1 MAAQDSR
8 LSIQEDGDMI
18 TARFLDK
25 NILDETRIQ
34 QIGDEIIQ
42 VVERSSNLKLLLV
55 FDNVEHLSSA
65 ALGMLITVNNKVR
78 QRGGQ
83 LRLSEID
90 PQLLEV
96 FTITKLNQLFQI
108 YDRTQEAV
116 DSFK

>member
-18 TARFLDK
+18 TARFLDT
-25 NILDETRIQ
+25 NILDEASIQ
-34 QIGDEIIQ
+34 QLGDEIVGI
-42 VVERSSNLKLLLV
+42 VERSSNLKLLLV

-83 LRLSEID
+83 LRLSEIES
-90 PQLLEV
+90 QLLEV
-96 FTITKLNQLFQI
+96 FTITKLDQLFQI
-108 YDRTQEAV
+108 YDRAQEAV